1 MLENANMQE
10 VKNFIKE
17 IEIMKSV
24 GKHENIVT
32 LLGVST
38 NLNGKNLFLIYRILL
53 YLIFKAR

>member
-1 MLENANMQE
+1 MQE

-32 LLGVST
+32 LLAVST
-38 NLNGKNLFLIYRILL
+38 NFNGITIDS
-53 YLIFKAR
+53 I